1 MIKAFQN
8 ALKIPELRQRI
19 IFTAL
24 MLIVYR
30 LGAHITL
37 PGIDDIELEKFF
49 DSFRGRTGGSV
60 LDFVDLFSG
69 GAFKQMTIF
78 ALGIQPYISASIV
91 MQLLT
96 VVIPFLEKLSKEP
109 DGRKKITQYT
119 RYATVI
125 LSAIQGVM
133 ISLLLQRPGAII
145 SSENIQ
151 IVTNPGIWWTLL
163 TMITLMA
170 GTSFVMWL
178 GEQITERGIGQGI
191 SLIITIGILSGMPG
205 GIQTI
210 FNQLLNRQIDLPK
223 LVIFLALGVVAIM
236 GTVFITFCVRKIP
249 VQYARRVVGR
259 KVMGGQATHIP
270 LRVNAAGMIPII
282 FAVTLMQFPSTVLG
296 LLQSQFPTWAWIGGL
311 IAVFSATSPLYWAV
325 YALLIIGF
333 TYFYTAVQI
342 NPVQMAEDLRK
353 YGGFIPGIRPGKKTA
368 DYIND
373 TLTRI
378 TLPGAVFLAAI
389 AVFPLLLQGWL
400 GTGALISGASILIV
414 VGVVLD
420 TVSQIES
427 YLTMRHYEG
436 FLKDR
441 RVRGRRTR

>member
-8 ALKIPELRQRI
+8 AFKIPELRQRI

-24 MLIVYR
+24 LLIVYR

-49 DSFRGRTGGSV
+49 DNLRGRTGGSV

-125 LSAIQGVM
+125 LSAIQGIM
-133 ISLLLQRPGAII
+133 ISLMLQRPGAVIR
-145 SSENIQ
+145 SENIE

-236 GTVFITFCVRKIP
+236 GTVYITFCVRKIP

-259 KVMGGQATHIP
+259 KVMGGASNPYPPACQCSRHDSNYFRRYPDAIP
-270 LRVNAAGMIPII
+270 FNGSRAYAKSISCMGMDWRIVGSLQRNQPLILGNLRPPNYR
-282 FAVTLMQFPSTVLG
+282 FH
-296 LLQSQFPTWAWIGGL
+296 
-311 IAVFSATSPLYWAV
+311 
-325 YALLIIGF
+325 
-333 TYFYTAVQI
+333 
-342 NPVQMAEDLRK
+342 
-353 YGGFIPGIRPGKKTA
+353 
-368 DYIND
+368 
-373 TLTRI
+373 
-378 TLPGAVFLAAI
+378 
-389 AVFPLLLQGWL
+389 LLLH
-400 GTGALISGASILIV
+400 SRS
-414 VGVVLD
+414 D
-420 TVSQIES
+420 
-427 YLTMRHYEG
+427 
-436 FLKDR
+436 
-441 RVRGRRTR
+441 

>member
-8 ALKIPELRQRI
+8 AFKIPELRQRI

-24 MLIVYR
+24 LLIVYR

-49 DSFRGRTGGSV
+49 DGLRGRTGGSV
-60 LDFVDLFSG
+60 LDFVNLFSG
-69 GAFKQMTIF
+69 GAFNQMTIF

-96 VVIPFLEKLSKEP
+96 VVVPFLEKLSKEP

-125 LSAIQGVM
+125 LSAIQGAM
-133 ISLLLQRPGAII
+133 ISLMLQRPGAIVA
-145 SSENIQ
+145 SENIQ

-178 GEQITERGIGQGI
+178 GEQITERGIGNGI
-191 SLIITIGILSGMPG
+191 SLIITIGILSAMPSG
-205 GIQTI
+205 VQTI

-223 LVIFLALGVVAIM
+223 LVIFIALGVVAIM
-236 GTVFITFCVRKIP
+236 GTVYITFCVRKIP

-296 LLQSQFPTWAWIGGL
+296 LLQSQFPTWAWVGTL
-311 IAVFSATSPLYWAV
+311 LAAFSAASPLYWTV

-342 NPVQMAEDLRK
+342 NPVQMADDLRK

-378 TLPGAVFLAAI
+378 TLPGAVFLAVI